1 MAYVFAGQRTIPAS
15 EELSR
20 VIERQGVEKA
30 VELNPS
36 NENGKDMLGGVRR
49 DPINA
54 LAILWSVTAS
64 WTSTQEKLIIAER
77 NKLKNARHNKLIM
90 IQINEFNSA
99 LHEKLRIVRHNKLMK
114 ARE

>member
-1 MAYVFAGQRTIPAS
+1 MNLRIEILRIDVFLHDFATAPKG
-15 EELSR
+15 
-20 VIERQGVEKA
+20 
-30 VELNPS
+30 N
-36 NENGKDMLGGVRR
+36 RR

-54 LAILWSVTAS
+54 LAILGSVTAS

-90 IQINEFNSA
+90 IQINKFNSA